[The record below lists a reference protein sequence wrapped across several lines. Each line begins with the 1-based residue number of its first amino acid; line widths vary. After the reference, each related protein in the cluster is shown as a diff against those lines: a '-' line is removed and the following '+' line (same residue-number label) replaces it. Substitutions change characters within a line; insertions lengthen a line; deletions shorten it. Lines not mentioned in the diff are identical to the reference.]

1 MDRIKEVR
9 TTSAVPLRL
18 VHSKSLTCSA
28 HQKMSNLR
36 VEADESHAKVI
47 ELQAKVK
54 TLEQENLAREQ
65 EVTSLTH
72 KNQVLEAEVEKLESG
87 IKAAKLTADEG
98 AQHGTHNEAL
108 QRKLQLLEEEA
119 EGADKNLR
127 ETNEKYVSPIG
138 KGLGSEQDTDQMVVA
153 FVSPTSRPITT
164 NARSQRWR
172 VRMHSG
178 RRSTRRWRR
187 NTRMFRRSWR
197 SSPRGWTISR
207 EAWLASGPMKPG

>member
-1 MDRIKEVR
+1 MDRIKE
-9 TTSAVPLRL
+9 
-18 VHSKSLTCSA
+18 
-28 HQKMSNLR
+28 KMSNLR

-127 ETNEKYVSPIG
+127 ETNENLRLTDIKADHYERKVTALESANAQGEEKYEEMAKKYSDVQKELEEFT
-138 KGLGSEQDTDQMVVA
+138 KGLDN
-153 FVSPTSRPITT
+153 I
-164 NARSQRWR
+164 
-172 VRMHSG
+172 
-178 RRSTRRWRR
+178 
-187 NTRMFRRSWR
+187 
-197 SSPRGWTISR
+197 
-207 EAWLASGPMKPG
+207 